1 MLDFKIYGTGC
12 SKCAKLAE
20 VADAA
25 ALELG
30 LEHSM
35 AKITDPNAIIDAGV
49 VRTPALAVNGTI
61 HFAGRVPSVADVKA
75 ILS

>member
-30 LEHSM
+30 LEHSLE
-35 AKITDPNAIIDAGV
+35 KITDANAIIDAGV
-49 VRTPALAVNGTI
+49 VRTPALAVNGAI
-61 HFAGRVPSVADVKA
+61 RFAGRLPSVADVKA
-75 ILS
+75 VLT